1 MQSLGLEVSVEVR
14 VMSWLSHLK
23 WSRICHTRQ
32 ASCAASPWTPSPPCL
47 RSPAHSDVTS
57 LINDNLT
64 VHSGLHCPPSLDI
77 LQVVIQYH
85 VKLES
90 GDWVCVLGYLWDLCA
105 RFIGKSFTGA
115 GSGSGLSSGERGR
128 GRERAEAQ
136 PAAGEWG
143 EATQAREREGEGGP
157 GTGLASTR
165 PGHRGELGL
174 ACVSLPLAFTRLHT

>member
-1 MQSLGLEVSVEVR
+1 MQSSGLDSSVEIIQLPDYLTWSCLVSVIPGRHPVLHLR
-14 VMSWLSHLK
+14 GLHHHHVWGLQLTPMSRHSSMIISL
-23 WSRICHTRQ
+23 CTP
-32 ASCAASPWTPSPPCL
+32 AS
-47 RSPAHSDVTS
+47 
-57 LINDNLT
+57 T
-64 VHSGLHCPPSLDI
+64 VHPSLDI

-143 EATQAREREGEGGP
+143 EATQARERGRAAP
-157 GTGLASTR
+157 ALAW
-165 PGHRGELGL
+165 PAVGQVIAENWAWL
-174 ACVSLPLAFTRLHT
+174 